1 MMRKGTAPLVFIILL
16 IGALFLF
23 LPDEVKPQENAQEPQ
38 PIINETEVIPAAS
51 VALESVREIGDSTI
65 LTGKIWFTSRCNAT
79 DNPDNGIGEIIIN
92 APSGKMVSE
101 WQIIS
106 GAWDVN
112 YDETLNK
119 WKPVSLN
126 PYAKKYCNISDS
138 DAHHAVVVCDS
149 VCPHII
155 TGELENVFGEYYTE

>member
-1 MMRKGTAPLVFIILL
+1 MMRKGTVPLVFIILL
-16 IGALFLF
+16 IGAMFLF
-23 LPDEVKPQENAQEPQ
+23 LPNKETIQELQ
-38 PIINETEVIPAAS
+38 PRINETEVIPAAS

-65 LTGKIWFTSRCNAT
+65 LTGKIWFTSRCNT
-79 DNPDNGIGEIIIN
+79 TIDPDNGIGEIIIN

-106 GAWDVN
+106 GAWTIS

-119 WKPVSLN
+119 WKSVSLN
-126 PYAKKYCNISDS
+126 PYAKQYCYISDS
-138 DAHHAVVVCDS
+138 DEYHAVVVCDS
-149 VCPHII
+149 VCPHIM